1 MGMNPLHDEVR
12 AIVADTLTLAND
24 ASIDTFRLGE
34 HPNWDSM
41 RHMQML
47 MALETRFAIR
57 FPSYVIPKLADV
69 DSISAAVTEYQ
80 GRKTAK

>member
-1 MGMNPLHDEVR
+1 MTSLHDEVR

-41 RHMQML
+41 RHMQMV
-47 MALETRFAIR
+47 MAVENRFDIR
-57 FPSYVIPKLADV
+57 FPSHVIPRLSDV
-69 DSISAAVTEYQ
+69 DSIVAAVAEHQAGKKQ
-80 GRKTAK
+80 G